1 MLSRHFTIVG
11 EEDQA
16 KRIEELTRKV
26 EELEEAVRLV
36 ARPYS
41 ELAEQLDRFQGTVR
55 SYFRLLDL
63 YQKHGAI
70 SIEVILPE
78 VKDPISKD
86 IMRLLTEKSG
96 LNISEITDE
105 LKARRGT
112 SSRRIVRDRLE
123 ELSKLGLVVEKQTK
137 GERTYEIAE
146 HVLRKWSEVLG
157 LTK

>member
-1 MLSRHFTIVG
+1 MLSRQCIAVG

-26 EELEEAVRLV
+26 EELEEAVRQV

-86 IMRLLTEKSG
+86 IMRLLTERPG

-105 LKARRGT
+105 LKQRRGT

-123 ELSKLGLVVEKQTK
+123 ELSRQGLVVERQAK